1 MPNTLQSYE
10 FFLICTN
17 FPSFFHFPRLS
28 YLSTLLSLISYL
40 YSLLSYL
47 LSLLSYLY
55 SLISLTRARTLLY
68 THAHIRMRTYAYL
81 LHDYVYECI
90 YLFQISDVKFLIPT
104 DTLKGL
110 IDNQS
115 LTKKMMF
122 YSIFFV
128 KIFGQF
134 AKKQYLC
141 TRFRAYC
148 K

>member
-17 FPSFFHFPRLS
+17 FPSFFHFPP
-28 YLSTLLSLISYL
+28 LSLIS
-40 YSLLSYL
+40 SL

-55 SLISLTRARTLLY
+55 SLISSLYSLISYLSHARVHY
-68 THAHIRMRTYAYL
+68 YIRIRVRTCAYL
-81 LHDYVYECI
+81 LHDYVQECI
-90 YLFQISDVKFLIPT
+90 FLCQISDVKFFIPT

-128 KIFGQF
+128 KRFGQF